1 MEPTPNNYDADDLAV
16 GMTAQFERD
25 VGEEDVTVFAAGS
38 GDFNPLHVDRAYAEG
53 TNLGG
58 PIVHGAF
65 QIALASAL
73 IGMHLPGRN
82 VLLGS
87 VDARFPSPLYYP
99 ARVRVH
105 GEITAWNRQTLGGRL
120 AVTVTDLSN
129 DTVTARIGMGFS
141 MHEQTRR
148 EQPQP
153 VAAPCKASADG
164 LPVVLVTGAS
174 GGIGSQLV
182 RSLLEHYRVVAA
194 VNRGRLA
201 DDLAARGDVQTVPL
215 DFDRPGWQDTLGE
228 TLASEKLFAIVHC
241 AWPGMPRGGLLDV
254 SQDVIQRQ
262 LAFGTV
268 HLAELAKLLARHVS
282 DAGGRLIAVG
292 STAGVR
298 NPTPGAAA
306 YSLGKAAMEQTVR
319 LLACELASK
328 RVTVN
333 AVCPGFVPVGINQ
346 QADERRKKLEAAHTP
361 IGRLCDPQDV
371 AAAVR
376 WLLSGE
382 SSFVSGQIVALTGA
396 QI

>member
-1 MEPTPNNYDADDLAV
+1 MQPTPNHYDADDLAV

-25 VGEEDVTVFAAGS
+25 IGEADVADFAAGS
-38 GDFNPLHVDRAYAEG
+38 GDFNPLHVDRTYAEG
-53 TNLGG
+53 TNFAGR
-58 PIVHGAF
+58 IVHGAF
-65 QIALASAL
+65 QIGLASAL

-87 VDARFPSPLYYP
+87 VDARFPGPLHYP
-99 ARVRVH
+99 ARVRVD
-105 GEITAWNRQTLGGRL
+105 GQITAWNRQTLGGRL
-120 AVTVTDLSN
+120 SVTVTELAG

-141 MHEQTRR
+141 MHEQVQR

-153 VAAPCKASADG
+153 VDAPCAALPDA

-182 RSLLEHYRVVAA
+182 RSLSQHYRVVAT
-194 VNRGRLA
+194 VNRGRLP
-201 DDLAARGDVQTVPL
+201 DDLAGRDDVQTVPL
-215 DFDRPGWQDTLGE
+215 DFERPGWQDALAE
-228 TLASEKLFAIVHC
+228 TLASDRLFAIVHC

-254 SQDVIQRQ
+254 PQDVIQRQ

-268 HLAELAKLLARHVS
+268 HLTELAKLLGRHVA
-282 DAGGRLIAVG
+282 DGGGRLIAVG

-298 NPTPGAAA
+298 NPTPAAAA
-306 YSLGKAAMEQTVR
+306 YSLGKAALEQTVR

-333 AVCPGFVPVGINQ
+333 AVCPGFVPVGMNQ
-346 QADERRKKLEAAHTP
+346 QADDRRKKLEAAHTP
-361 IGRLCDPQDV
+361 LGRLCDPDDV
-371 AAAVR
+371 AATVR
-376 WLLSGE
+376 WLLRDE

-396 QI
+396 RL